1 MFNGSAYKT
10 LGLKEGASA
19 EEIKTAYRRLAMK
32 HHPDR
37 GGDPEEFKKIQS
49 AYDYL
54 NSVGDHVQLRKRA
67 RPDNSNFNYSFFNQ
81 AEMAEIF
88 KNLRENLSS
97 LVIEIPEISWYD
109 AIHGTDKIKQGVPPG
124 GSFINGDKMV
134 KVRKINLKSG
144 LSFRNKFVST
154 DEMFVGDLI
163 GTIGLTDEN
172 LENGCWVSIED
183 PFEDQ
188 KLKVRVPAG
197 SKFGQMLKIKSKGYW
212 NWKRGPISRADLFV
226 TLEKK

>member
-97 LVIEIPEISWYD
+97 LVIEIPVSLALNKSYTICASDNYEEILEKYN
-109 AIHGTDKIKQGVPPG
+109 KIKGEE
-124 GSFINGDKMV
+124 
-134 KVRKINLKSG
+134 L
-144 LSFRNKFVST
+144 
-154 DEMFVGDLI
+154 
-163 GTIGLTDEN
+163 
-172 LENGCWVSIED
+172 C
-183 PFEDQ
+183 
-188 KLKVRVPAG
+188 
-197 SKFGQMLKIKSKGYW
+197 
-212 NWKRGPISRADLFV
+212 
-226 TLEKK
+226 

>member
-97 LVIEIPEISWYD
+97 LVIEVPEISWYETGEMRAAD
-109 AIHGTDKIKQGVPPG
+109 APPLQ
-124 GSFINGDKMV
+124 SDV
-134 KVRKINLKSG
+134 
-144 LSFRNKFVST
+144 FRFQRS
-154 DEMFVGDLI
+154 L
-163 GTIGLTDEN
+163 LTSSE
-172 LENGCWVSIED
+172 S
-183 PFEDQ
+183 
-188 KLKVRVPAG
+188 
-197 SKFGQMLKIKSKGYW
+197 
-212 NWKRGPISRADLFV
+212 
-226 TLEKK
+226 

>member
-124 GSFINGDKMV
+124 GSFINGDKIV
-134 KVRKINLKSG
+134 KVKKINLKSG

-154 DEMFVGDLI
+154 HHGFGAVCIEYTHTEIRFFGYSNQYQTVC
-163 GTIGLTDEN
+163 TDT
-172 LENGCWVSIED
+172 GMISA
-183 PFEDQ
+183 PFSGGFYRILQRRRQGIYIDIII
-188 KLKVRVPAG
+188 AG
-197 SKFGQMLKIKSKGYW
+197 SLHLGELDSCCHF
-212 NWKRGPISRADLFV
+212 D
-226 TLEKK
+226 

>member
-54 NSVGDHVQLRKRA
+54 NLVGDHVQLRKRA
-67 RPDNSNFNYSFFNQ
+67 RSDNSNFNYSFFNHS
-81 AEMAEIF
+81 EMAEIF

-124 GSFINGDKMV
+124 GSFINGDKIV
-134 KVRKINLKSG
+134 KVKKINLKSG

-197 SKFGQMLKIKSKGYW
+197 SKFGHMLKIKGKGYW